1 MQRKISRRRKKVM
14 LSYLSNFG
22 MLLICLFFVI
32 PFLWMFLSSFKS
44 GLEII
49 KIPPTFF
56 PNKFTLQNYYAIFE
70 RLNFGRY
77 FLNSVIVSFIVTVV
91 AVFTSSLA
99 GFVFSKYSFR
109 GKEILFVLS
118 ISGLMI
124 PIAST
129 ILPLYLLVYRTLGLA
144 DSYLGLVLPF
154 LISPFGIFLM
164 RQFMESIP
172 ADIIDAARLDGAS
185 DFQIYYKIIIRL
197 TSAAMGAVAV
207 FSFLYSW
214 NQLWWPLM
222 IVSTQQMRTLPLGVA
237 ALAFQHAKRFDMVV
251 TGASLSVLPVMV
263 VFALAQR
270 QMVKGITLTGMK
282 I

>member
-1 MQRKISRRRKKVM
+1 M